1 MYLKIKMDF
10 KDGQLFKVMTGLD
23 KPNFLMRG
31 NEHIALEEI
40 FKNICG
46 KQNKC

>member
-1 MYLKIKMDF
+1 MDF

-23 KPNFLMRG
+23 KMFNFLMRG